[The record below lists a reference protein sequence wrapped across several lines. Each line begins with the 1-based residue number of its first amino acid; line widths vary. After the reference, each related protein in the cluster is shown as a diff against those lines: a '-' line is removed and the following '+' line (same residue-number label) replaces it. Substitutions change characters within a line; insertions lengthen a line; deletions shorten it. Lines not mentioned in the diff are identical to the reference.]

1 MGDEYRPRRAF
12 VLFRAAEDR
21 VVTTILPPNEVSL
34 ALAAETL
41 LRGDLV
47 AIPTET
53 VYGLAGSAVDERAVA
68 AIFAAKDRPT
78 FDPLIVHVATPDGWA
93 AWDAPRR
100 FARAAE
106 EGIFDP
112 ETLGPRARERAAR
125 LMGAFWPGPLT
136 LVLPRTPRI
145 PLLVTSGLDTVA
157 IRMPRH
163 PLTQALLSLAAI
175 PLAAPSANRFGRISP
190 TSAAD
195 VLAELRGRI
204 PLILDG
210 GPSEVGLESTI
221 VEIANDGELTLLR
234 PGGVPAA
241 RIAEVAGKAPTL
253 AAHRPGDRM
262 RAPGTLDT
270 HYAPSKPLVV
280 LPGPVPLL
288 DALPG
293 GVRERIDASRGPLGL
308 LLFSGDARS
317 AVDRLEGWTG
327 RSVRVETLSPTGNL
341 EEAARRFFGAL
352 RALDDSRAT
361 VLLAEPSPTE
371 EGLGHALADRL
382 RRASAG

>member
-1 MGDEYRPRRAF
+1 MGGEYRPRRTF
-12 VLFRAAEDR
+12 VLSRAAEGR
-21 VVTTILPPNEVSL
+21 VVTKILPPSEASL
-34 ALAAETL
+34 ALAAEAL
-41 LRGDLV
+41 RRGDLV

-93 AWDAPRR
+93 SWDADRR
-100 FARAAE
+100 FAHAAG
-106 EGIFDP
+106 EGVFAAGP
-112 ETLGPRARERAAR
+112 LGAAAREGAAR
-125 LMGAFWPGPLT
+125 LIGAFWPGPLT
-136 LVLPRTPRI
+136 LVLPRARRI

-157 IRMPRH
+157 VRMPRH
-163 PLTQALLSLAAI
+163 PLTQALLSRAGI

-190 TSAAD
+190 TTAGD

-210 GPSEVGLESTI
+210 GPAEVGLESTI

-241 RIAEVAGKAPTL
+241 RIAEVAGRTPAL
-253 AAHRPGDRM
+253 AAHRPGDRIC
-262 RAPGTLDT
+262 APGTLDS
-270 HYAPSKPLVV
+270 HYAPVKPLLV
-280 LPGPVPLL
+280 LPGPVSFL

-293 GVRERIDASRGPLGL
+293 GLRERVDALPGPVGL
-308 LLFSGDARS
+308 LLFSGDAAS
-317 AVDRLEGWTG
+317 AVERLARWTG
-327 RSVRVETLSPTGNL
+327 RSVVVETLGPTGNL

-352 RALDDSRAT
+352 RALDDSPAA
-361 VLLAEPSPTE
+361 VLLAEPCPTE

-382 RRASAG
+382 RRASAN

>member
-1 MGDEYRPRRAF
+1 MGGEYRPRRSF
-12 VLFRAAEDR
+12 VLSRAAEDR
-21 VVTTILPPNEVSL
+21 VVTKILPPSDASL
-34 ALAAETL
+34 ALAAEAL
-41 LRGDLV
+41 RRGDLV

-53 VYGLAGSAVDERAVA
+53 VYGLAGSALDERAVA

-93 AWDAPRR
+93 SWDGARR
-100 FARAAE
+100 FERAAE
-106 EGIFDP
+106 EGIFDA
-112 ETLGPRARERAAR
+112 ETLAPRARERAAR
-125 LMGAFWPGPLT
+125 LMHAFWPGPLT
-136 LVLPRTPRI
+136 LVLPRAPRI

-157 IRMPRH
+157 VRMPRH
-163 PLTQALLSLAAI
+163 PLTQALLSRAAI

-190 TSAAD
+190 TTAAD
-195 VLAELRGRI
+195 VLSELRGRI

-221 VEIANDGELTLLR
+221 VDVANDGRLTLLR

-241 RIAEVAGKAPTL
+241 RVAEVAGDTPAL
-253 AAHRPGDRM
+253 AAHRPGDRI
-262 RAPGTLDT
+262 RAPGTLDS
-270 HYAPSKPLVV
+270 HYSPSKPLLV
-280 LPGPVPLL
+280 LPGAVPLL

-293 GVRERIDASRGPLGL
+293 GFREWIDASPGPLGL

-317 AVDRLEGWTG
+317 AVERLAGWTG
-327 RSVRVETLSPTGNL
+327 RSVLVETLSTTGDT

-352 RALDDSRAT
+352 RALDDSHAA
-361 VLLAEPSPTE
+361 VLLAEPCPTE

-382 RRASAG
+382 RRASAI